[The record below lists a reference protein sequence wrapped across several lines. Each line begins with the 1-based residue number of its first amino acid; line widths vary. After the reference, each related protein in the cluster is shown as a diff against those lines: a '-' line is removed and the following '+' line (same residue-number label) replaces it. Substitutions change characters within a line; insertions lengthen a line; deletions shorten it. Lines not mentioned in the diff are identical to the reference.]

1 MPSATLILEDSFQ
14 SVVRCRI
21 VDVWNVDVVGAEIV
35 HVDVFVRLNAGDL
48 PEGGKEGR
56 KEGRKE
62 AGKKGSREGRKKA
75 GKAGRKQGSQE
86 GRKEDTCFIIKNI

>member
-1 MPSATLILEDSFQ
+1 VACFKTTGLRTPLSPEIILPSATLILEDSFQ

-35 HVDVFVRLNAGDL
+35 DVDVFVRLNAGDL

-62 AGKKGSREGRKKA
+62 GSR
-75 GKAGRKQGSQE
+75 
-86 GRKEDTCFIIKNI
+86 